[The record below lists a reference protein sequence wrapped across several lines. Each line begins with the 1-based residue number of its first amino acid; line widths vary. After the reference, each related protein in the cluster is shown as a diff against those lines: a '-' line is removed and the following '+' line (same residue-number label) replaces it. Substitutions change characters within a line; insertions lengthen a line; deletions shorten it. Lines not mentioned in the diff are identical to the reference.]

1 MNANVSVWMMILW
14 LVNCYMVISSL
25 FSKPRQFKV
34 ESDDK
39 NEASDEVA
47 VVLSIVALVVGIVF
61 IAIRIWYLGAAAS
74 TVNNTLFTLFSA
86 ALIIA
91 TIVKIPKV
99 LQLCGKVANK
109 ETIKPTKKGLSALSL
124 ITILHLVYFGY
135 YVFTGISLF
144 DVILK

>member
-25 FSKPRQFKV
+25 FSNPRQFKV

-61 IAIRIWYLGAAAS
+61 NVG
-74 TVNNTLFTLFSA
+74 
-86 ALIIA
+86 
-91 TIVKIPKV
+91 
-99 LQLCGKVANK
+99 CGTQEDHEV
-109 ETIKPTKKGLSALSL
+109 E
-124 ITILHLVYFGY
+124 YQR
-135 YVFTGISLF
+135 
-144 DVILK
+144 

>member
-25 FSKPRQFKV
+25 FSNPWQFKV

-99 LQLCGKVANK
+99 LQLSNSIVSYN
-109 ETIKPTKKGLSALSL
+109 IILS
-124 ITILHLVYFGY
+124 V
-135 YVFTGISLF
+135 
-144 DVILK
+144 